1 MDRNL
6 IIIIDDTNND
16 IEHDKITNLCDVA
29 YIGNV
34 VTTQYKYVLNI
45 EYKLNK
51 WYLIKK
57 FFKKFD
63 IVDKY
68 DYFWFVD
75 FNYDIIP
82 NIEKVFKQIQGYD
95 LGKPQIIYDH
105 MDEIM
110 KISEKELCF
119 DNIIVNKQKYDKKI
133 INYILQ
139 NIITLPNSN
148 FIDLELPILSQKLLK
163 QMMKYILDLTKID
176 YGFGLDSIWN
186 IITKN
191 KIIMDVKINYIA
203 HGKKMT
209 DFSHDEISE
218 QRKKM
223 LRQYNFIRKYLLIV
237 PTGDGTY
244 HDFDDDTRNFDVC
257 IIYYN
262 DDKEEYFKKQCEYFF
277 KIKGPKWKLIKLI
290 LPYLTWQYYDYIW
303 IPDDDLVISIDK
315 INLMFSDAD
324 ANNLSLSQP
333 SVAIPDLEFKQVQ
346 KILGLLDND
355 KDLYTYVSLYN
366 LRKKYP
372 EKEDIINTIL
382 YRVSYP
388 ILIRKYKEHTIRPVD
403 FIEIQMPLFNIK
415 LFKKLYEY
423 IIDDV
428 VETGFGLDK
437 LWSTI
442 VKNKFVIDYIEV
454 LHMRD
459 TGFSKY
465 EKYKKGKLKIED
477 VPEQYRNL
485 KDSPR
490 NEEYNLLH
498 KFLRNDVIATLSNE

>member
-1 MDRNL
+1 MSKNL
-6 IIIIDDTNND
+6 IIIVDDIDND
-16 IEHDKITNLCDVA
+16 IDYIADLCDIA
-29 YIGNV
+29 YVGPV
-34 VTTQYKYVLNI
+34 LTTKYKYVLNI
-45 EYKLNK
+45 EYKFNK

-63 IVDKY
+63 IIDKY
-68 DYFWFVD
+68 DYFWFID
-75 FNYDIIP
+75 FNYKIE
-82 NIEKVFKQIQGYD
+82 NIDEVFKQIQGYD
-95 LGKPQIIYDH
+95 LGKPKIIYEY

-110 KISEKELCF
+110 KIAEKELCF
-119 DNIIVNKQKYDKKI
+119 ENINVNKQKYDKKI
-133 INYILQ
+133 IDYIMK
-139 NIITLPNSN
+139 NIITLPNSD
-148 FIDLELPILSQKLLK
+148 FINLESPLLSQKLLK
-163 QMMKYILDLTKID
+163 QMMKYILELTKID

-186 IITKN
+186 IVAKN
-191 KIIMDVKINYIA
+191 KIILDVEINYTPHKTLLQFI
-203 HGKKMT
+203 
-209 DFSHDEISE
+209 SRDELLE
-218 QRKKM
+218 QQKKM

-244 HDFDDDTRNFDVC
+244 HDFTDGIRNFDVC

-262 DDKEEYFKKQCEYFF
+262 DDKEDYFRKQCEYFF
-277 KIKGPKWKLIKLI
+277 KMKGPKWKLIKLV
-290 LPYLTWQYYDYIW
+290 LPLIPWQQYDYIW
-303 IPDDDLVISIDK
+303 IPDDDLIISIDK

-324 ANNLSLSQP
+324 TNNLSLSQP
-333 SVAIPDLEFKQVQ
+333 SVAIPDLNYKQVQ
-346 KILGLLDND
+346 KILGLLDSD
-355 KDLYTYVSLYN
+355 KDLYTYVSLYD
-366 LRKKYP
+366 LRKKHP
-372 EKEDIINTIL
+372 EKADLINMIL

-403 FIEIQMPLFNIK
+403 FIEIQMPLFNIN

-423 IIDDV
+423 IIDDI

-442 VKNKFVIDYIEV
+442 VKNKYVIDYIEA

-485 KDSPR
+485 SDSPR

-498 KFLRNDVIATLSNE
+498 KFLRNDVIATLSNN